1 MLNLHEPHGQ
11 FGIPDLWQFSDTL
24 TPVWACRVV
33 RDTRVQR
40 SVDRNLFRSS
50 RGARHSQECSTL
62 SNRFNLCENCY
73 KSSSEQVNCGSA
85 VGYPLPYL
93 FTPGVTPWERG
104 RPARVASLRAGCSRS
119 QEKCERL
126 PFTSTPSDSVCVFSR
141 AAISV
146 IAGRERAGTPAHPA
160 GTWCNPA
167 AGRYRA
173 SGRRRCRCPRWRQRP
188 QRGGL
193 PNVRV

>member
-93 FTPGVTPWERG
+93 FTPGVTHAPGCAGVPPASRLRGQAALAPRRKVHTSCRCCACRCADGVPVHTWGDTRAWVRG
-104 RPARVASLRAGCSRS
+104 RPARVASPRASCPRS
-119 QEKCERL
+119 QEKGAHVLSLLRL
-126 PFTSTPSDSVCVFSR
+126 PMC
-141 AAISV
+141 
-146 IAGRERAGTPAHPA
+146 
-160 GTWCNPA
+160 
-167 AGRYRA
+167 
-173 SGRRRCRCPRWRQRP
+173 
-188 QRGGL
+188 
-193 PNVRV
+193 

>member
-1 MLNLHEPHGQ
+1 MGVTV
-11 FGIPDLWQFSDTL
+11 G
-24 TPVWACRVV
+24 V
-33 RDTRVQR
+33 RATRQ
-40 SVDRNLFRSS
+40 
-50 RGARHSQECSTL
+50 SQTGVNVS
-62 SNRFNLCENCY
+62 ENCY
-73 KSSSEQVNCGSA
+73 NSQSSSEQVNCDSA

-93 FTPGVTPWERG
+93 FKPGVTPWERG

-126 PFTSTPSDSVCVFSR
+126 PFTSTPSDSVRVFSR
-141 AAISV
+141 AAVSV
-146 IAGRERAGTPAHPA
+146 IAGRERAGMPAHPAGGDARAPGGRGRPRTRRAGTPAHPA
-160 GTWCNPA
+160 GTRCNPA